1 MNYLVIWSLSL
12 LACVFTVQADA
23 DLESIIKVK
32 QQSQSLAQQTQR
44 EIEGLDEQT
53 NELVSE
59 YRAVLRENAVL
70 EAYNTQL
77 EKQLAQQA
85 NLLEGLAHNMA
96 SVRTTRMELQP
107 LMQEMIQVLTLFVAE
122 DIPFL
127 WQERQLRLQELTLL
141 LDNPNIAVADKYRRI
156 LEAYQIET
164 EYGDTIETW
173 QAQLPKSRDEKT
185 VQLIR
190 VGRIALYYLTP
201 DHSAAGYWDSSSRTW
216 QRLPESWL
224 PRIKQ
229 VYDVAENKVMPSLL
243 EIPLLQTL
251 LLETPTLG
259 TSTLK
264 TRPSETALKE
274 AP

>member
-12 LACVFTVQADA
+12 LACVFTVQADT
-23 DLESIIKVK
+23 DLDSIIKLK
-32 QQSQSLAQQTQR
+32 QQSQSVAQQTQH

-59 YRAVLRENAVL
+59 YRSVLRENAVL
-70 EAYNTQL
+70 DTYNTQL
-77 EKQLAQQA
+77 QKQLTQQA
-85 NLLEGLAHNMA
+85 NVLEGLAHSMA
-96 SVRTTRMELQP
+96 NVRTTRMELQP
-107 LMQEMIQVLTLFVAE
+107 LMQDMVQVLTLFVSE

-127 WQERQLRLQELTLL
+127 WQERQLRLQELNLL
-141 LDNPNIAVADKYRRI
+141 LDNPNVAVADKYRRI

-173 QAQLPKSRDEKT
+173 QAQLPKSADEKT

-201 DHSAAGYWDSSSRTW
+201 DHSAAGYWNNSTRTW
-216 QRLPESWL
+216 QPLPESWL
-224 PRIKQ
+224 PRVKQ
-229 VYDVAENKVMPSLL
+229 VYDVAENKILPSLL
-243 EIPLLQTL
+243 EIPLLQTQPR
-251 LLETPTLG
+251 EI
-259 TSTLK
+259 
-264 TRPSETALKE
+264 ALKE